1 MNYIHEFDFK
11 SISHNS
17 NSINNRENHNST
29 KTTTTTVT
37 TTKRKAHQ
45 NHSKHTTNKIPT
57 TTTQVVEPEKISEQL
72 SAKLKE
78 LINLFMKKLKSLTD
92 TTIAPQKKK
101 EHISKLRKLQDE
113 IKVMLEQE
121 PALYYVD
128 IQDIIDETSNG
139 DNNKTDTKSG
149 TIKKPFKWGK

>member
-1 MNYIHEFDFK
+1 MSFIHEFDLK

-17 NSINNRENHNST
+17 NSVNNRENHNST
-29 KTTTTTVT
+29 KTTRTITTTR
-37 TTKRKAHQ
+37 RKTIQH
-45 NHSKHTTNKIPT
+45 HSKHTTHKIPT
-57 TTTQVVEPEKISEQL
+57 TTTQAVEPEQISEQL

-92 TTIAPQKKK
+92 TTMAPQKKK
-101 EHISKLRKLQDE
+101 EHITKLRKLQDE
-113 IKVMLEQE
+113 IKEMLEQE

-139 DNNKTDTKSG
+139 DNNNKTDTKSG